1 MTTPVIRGV
10 NHIGITVPD
19 IEAAKSF
26 LVEAFGGQVIYQSF
40 GPQDPPRQGPEF
52 ERAVGAFAGTVVR
65 AQAMVKIGTGPDI
78 ELFEMHGPEQA
89 QPIRASDFGI
99 THFALYT
106 DDIDASVA
114 CFEKAGGKSLT
125 APRAIPYATE
135 KGPGNKVCYCQM
147 PWGTTMEFITTPDRM
162 PYHDQTDLRRWQDQD

>member
-1 MTTPVIRGV
+1 MTAPAPRGV

-19 IEAAKSF
+19 IEAAISF
-26 LVEAFGGQVIYQSF
+26 LEEAFGGQLIYQSF

-52 ERAVGAFAGTVVR
+52 ERAVGAFPGTVVR

-78 ELFEMHGPEQA
+78 ELFEMHGPQQA

-99 THFALYT
+99 THFGLYT
-106 DDIDASVA
+106 DDID
-114 CFEKAGGKSLT
+114 GTPLT

-135 KGPGNKVCYCQM
+135 RGAGNKVCYCRM
-147 PWGTTMEFITTPDRM
+147 PWGTTVEFITTPARM
-162 PYHDQTDLRRWQDQD
+162 AYRDQTDLRRWQDGD

>member
-1 MTTPVIRGV
+1 MTAPAPRGV

-19 IEAAKSF
+19 IEAAISF
-26 LVEAFGGQVIYQSF
+26 LEEAFDGQLIYQSF
-40 GPQDPPRQGPEF
+40 GPQDPPRQGPAF
-52 ERAVGAFAGTVVR
+52 ERAVGAFPGTVVR

-89 QPIRASDFGI
+89 SPVRASDFGI
-99 THFALYT
+99 THFGLYT

-114 CFEKAGGKSLT
+114 RFERAGGTPLT

-135 KGPGNKVCYCQM
+135 QGAGNKVCYCRM
-147 PWGTTMEFITTPDRM
+147 PWGTTVEFITTPARM
-162 PYHDQTDLRRWQDQD
+162 AYRVQTDLRRWQDED

>member
-1 MTTPVIRGV
+1 MTAPVIRGV

-52 ERAVGAFAGTVVR
+52 ERAVGAFPGTVVR

-89 QPIRASDFGI
+89 KPIRASDFGI

-106 DDIDASVA
+106 DDIDASVER
-114 CFEKAGGKSLT
+114 FEKAGGTPLT
-125 APRAIPYATE
+125 EPRAIPYATE
-135 KGPGNKVCYCQM
+135 KGPGNKVCYCRM
-147 PWGTTMEFITTPDRM
+147 PWGTTVEFITTPDRM
-162 PYHDQTDLRRWQDQD
+162 AYHDQTDLRRWQDED

>member
-40 GPQDPPRQGPEF
+40 GPQDPPRRGAAF
-52 ERAVGAFAGTVVR
+52 EQAVGACPGTVVR
-65 AQAMVKIGTGPDI
+65 TQAMVKVGTGPDI
-78 ELFEMHGPEQA
+78 ELFEMHGSEQA
-89 QPIRASDFGI
+89 RPIRASDFGI

-106 DDIDASVA
+106 DDIDASVER
-114 CFEKAGGKSLT
+114 FEKAGGTPLT
-125 APRAIPYATE
+125 APRTIPYATE
-135 KGPGNKVCYCQM
+135 KGVGNRVCYGRM

-162 PYHDQTDLRRWQDQD
+162 AYRDQTDLRRWQDED

>member
-1 MTTPVIRGV
+1 MSAPEIRGI

-19 IEAAKSF
+19 IEAAKAF
-26 LVEAFGGQVIYQSF
+26 LIEALGAHLLYQSF
-40 GPQDPPRQGPEF
+40 GPQDPPRQGSEF
-52 ERAVGAFAGTVVR
+52 ERAVGAYPGTVVR

-78 ELFEMHGPEQA
+78 ELFEMHGPDQA

-114 CFEKAGGKSLT
+114 RFEKAGGKPLT
-125 APRAIPYATE
+125 APRAIPYSTE
-135 KGPGNKVCYCQM
+135 RGTGNKICYCQM

-162 PYHDQTDLRRWQDQD
+162 PYHDDTELRRWQDED

>member
-1 MTTPVIRGV
+1 MSAPEIRGV

-19 IEAAKSF
+19 IEASIAF
-26 LVEAFGGQVIYQSF
+26 LIEAFGGQLLYQSF
-40 GPQDPPRQGPEF
+40 GLQDPPRQGPEF
-52 ERAVGAFAGTVVR
+52 ERAVGAHPGTVVR
-65 AQAMVKIGTGPDI
+65 AQAMVKIGTGADI
-78 ELFEMHGPEQA
+78 ELFEMHGPEQS

-114 CFEKAGGKSLT
+114 RFEKAGGKAFT

-162 PYHDQTDLRRWQDQD
+162 PYHDQTDLRRWQDGD

>member
-1 MTTPVIRGV
+1 MTAPGIRGV

-26 LVEAFGGQVIYQSF
+26 LVEAFGAQVIYQSF
-40 GPQDPPRQGPEF
+40 GRQDPPRQGQEF
-52 ERAVGAFAGTVVR
+52 ERAVGAYPGTVVR
-65 AQAMVKIGTGPDI
+65 AQAMVKIGTGADI
-78 ELFEMHGPEQA
+78 ELFEMHGPEQV

-114 CFEKAGGKSLT
+114 LFEKAGGKPLT

-162 PYHDQTDLRRWQDQD
+162 PYHDQTDLRRWQDGD

>member
-1 MTTPVIRGV
+1 MTEPVIRGV

-26 LVEAFGGQVIYQSF
+26 LIDAFGGQLIYQSF
-40 GPQDPPRQGPEF
+40 GPEDPPRQGPEF
-52 ERAVGAFAGTVVR
+52 EQAVGAFPGTIVR

-78 ELFEMHGPEQA
+78 ELYEMHGPEQA

-106 DDIDASVA
+106 DDIDASVER
-114 CFEKAGGKSLT
+114 FEKAGGTPLT
-125 APRAIPYATE
+125 APRAIPYGTE
-135 KGPGNKVCYCQM
+135 KGPGTKVCYCGM

-162 PYHDQTDLRRWQDQD
+162 AYHDHTDLRRWQDEE

>member
-1 MTTPVIRGV
+1 MTVPVIRGV

-52 ERAVGAFAGTVVR
+52 ERATGAFPGTVVR

-89 QPIRASDFGI
+89 QPVRASDFGI
-99 THFALYT
+99 THFGVYT
-106 DDIDASVA
+106 DDTVPSDGRRAFDGESPGCAHPRIVA
-114 CFEKAGGKSLT
+114 DCLL
-125 APRAIPYATE
+125 PRARNGA
-135 KGPGNKVCYCQM
+135 
-147 PWGTTMEFITTPDRM
+147 
-162 PYHDQTDLRRWQDQD
+162 